1 MDSQSRH
8 PLDPWRF
15 RGTLALML
23 ITILLLSL
31 GCEEERNVTAKP
43 TAQGQPKASTPGAD
57 GFIVGRRTQVVKNA
71 ATEVKKAGATVITPK
86 ITAKDPIT
94 LQGNAY
100 VTAIGKTSI
109 LAIEHAIDI
118 YHALNDRY
126 PKNYD
131 EFMTEIIKANSIAL
145 PVLPPYQ
152 NYGYD
157 EKEHKL
163 VILEYPERKEQPA
176 PR

>member
-1 MDSQSRH
+1 M
-8 PLDPWRF
+8 L
-15 RGTLALML
+15 GTML
-23 ITILLLSL
+23 VLFL

-43 TAQGQPKASTPGAD
+43 KAQAPAKVSTPGAE

-71 ATEVKKAGATVITPK
+71 ATEVQKAGATVVTPK

-100 VTAIGKTSI
+100 VVAVGKTSI
-109 LAIEHAIDI
+109 LEIQHAMDI

-131 EFMTEIIKANSIAL
+131 EFMTEIIKANNIAL
-145 PVLPPYQ
+145 PVLPSYQ

-163 VILEYPERKEQPA
+163 VILEYPELKEQPA